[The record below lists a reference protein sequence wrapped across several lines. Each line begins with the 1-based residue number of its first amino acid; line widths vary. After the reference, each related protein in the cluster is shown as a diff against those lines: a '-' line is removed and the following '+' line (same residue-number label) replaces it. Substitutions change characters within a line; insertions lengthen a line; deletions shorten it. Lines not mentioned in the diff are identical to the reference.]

1 MKKTFLLIL
10 INLFVALNLIAQN
23 KDLKTF
29 TTKSY
34 SVQYPK
40 NWEFSSDKINKN
52 FSTFMIKSPLEN
64 TLDTFQENINLA
76 FEDLSKYNSKIDLD
90 IYIVSAKAN
99 ILKMLPDIK
108 ILTENKGILS
118 KYDSYNIEYTGTYES
133 YKLKWRQVI
142 ILKNKKVYILSYTA
156 NEDNFNDFYNIT
168 DDIIKSFVLK

>member
-64 TLDTFQENINLA
+64 TLDTFQE
-76 FEDLSKYNSKIDLD
+76 KY
-90 IYIVSAKAN
+90 
-99 ILKMLPDIK
+99 
-108 ILTENKGILS
+108 
-118 KYDSYNIEYTGTYES
+118 
-133 YKLKWRQVI
+133 
-142 ILKNKKVYILSYTA
+142 
-156 NEDNFNDFYNIT
+156 
-168 DDIIKSFVLK
+168 